1 MKKNND
7 CDKCIYDNKC
17 PSQNADTTEDCPAYY
32 NVSGLHLRTEE
43 PKKNPDRLMFL
54 IPDEHPADK
63 VMFRKQERKE

>member
-43 PKKNPDRLMFL
+43 P
-54 IPDEHPADK
+54 
-63 VMFRKQERKE
+63 